1 MRNGI
6 WWVGN
11 MKKDCI
17 VFQLEKTHWFLGIFP
32 GSWLLSTSLII
43 HVSEAR
49 INFFSGYSA
58 CNSAVRHVT
67 QNLDN
72 DYLRGPPDICMYP
85 LLIGHADGY
94 AFCDRIS
101 CAIDQ
106 ENYHNSLG
114 NDVSKILQNKFEDK
128 HSKPFTSNRM

>member
-1 MRNGI
+1 MSGYFPRLLAVIYIPDYTRQRGKN
-6 WWVGN
+6 
-11 MKKDCI
+11 
-17 VFQLEKTHWFLGIFP
+17 QFL
-32 GSWLLSTSLII
+32 L
-43 HVSEAR
+43 
-49 INFFSGYSA
+49 GYSA

-72 DYLRGPPDICMYP
+72 DYLRGPTDICKYP

-94 AFCDRIS
+94 SFCDRIS

-128 HSKPFTSNRM
+128 HSCPSNRM